1 MSGKVTQNLSRS
13 SGLLKAPES
22 AGAIDWK
29 TGDVKTANFTAVAGE
44 GYFVNTTSS
53 AFTATLPA
61 GTAGDMISF
70 VDYASTFDSN
80 ALSITPDGSEKIN
93 GTAALTVVSTE
104 GLSITLIY
112 VDSTK
117 GWKSITGSDD
127 NATGL
132 TPTYIVAT
140 GGTIATVCTN
150 YKVHTFTSNA
160 NFTVCSVGNAS
171 GGPNKVDYMVIAGG
185 GGSGGSAGVAT
196 GSGGGG
202 AGGYRESPGAETGC
216 YTVSPRGAAP
226 AAAITVSAQAYPI
239 VIGGGGGSGGSGY
252 GNTGSS
258 GSTSS
263 GLGISSAGGGGGSG
277 YNAPASG
284 NGGSGAGGAAWGP
297 SNSKG
302 TGNTPPVNPAQ
313 GSDGGDGTSTQN
325 STVSGGGGGGATGAG
340 GEPGATSPLA
350 SNAGGVGGA
359 GGTNCI
365 TGSPVARASGGV
377 GGGAG
382 NTPATAGG
390 GAAST
395 GNCGTAGSAN
405 TGGGASGSSTP
416 GTGNNSGAAGGSGVV
431 MIRYKFQ

>member
-1 MSGKVTQNLSRS
+1 MSGKITQNIGRS
-13 SGLLKAPES
+13 SGLVKAPAS
-22 AGAIDWK
+22 TGAVSWQTGDIK
-29 TGDVKTANFTAVAGE
+29 TGNFTAEAGK
-44 GYFVNTTSS
+44 GYFCNTGSS
-53 AFTATLPA
+53 AITATLPA
-61 GTAGDMISF
+61 GTAGDIIAF
-70 VDYASTFDSN
+70 TDYASSFDSN
-80 ALSITPDGSEKIN
+80 TLTISPNGSEKIN
-93 GTAALTVVSTE
+93 GTAAIALATTE
-104 GLSITLIY
+104 GLSVWLMY

-117 GWKSITGSDD
+117 GWKSIAGSTDD
-127 NATGL
+127 TTGL
-132 TPTYIVAT
+132 APTYIVAT
-140 GGTIATVCTN
+140 GGSVATTGD

-160 NFTVCSVGNAS
+160 NFTVCSIGNAS

-395 GNCGTAGSAN
+395 GNCGTAGTAN

-416 GTGNNSGAAGGSGVV
+416 GSGNNSGAAGGSGVV
-431 MIRYKFQ
+431 IIRYKYQ